1 MEKVELMSLLV
12 FLSNAYPKKLN
23 FPQGNKKDN
32 KEFID
37 TWYDFLQDYDYKTVK
52 RAIKKL
58 IIRKSEW
65 PPTLGEVVKEIKRYE
80 MRIF

>member
-1 MEKVELMSLLV
+1 MKRVELMSLLV
-12 FLSNAYPKKLN
+12 FLSNAYPRKFN
-23 FPQGNKKDN
+23 FPKRNKKDN
-32 KEFID
+32 KEFIE
-37 TWYDFLQDYDYKTVK
+37 TWYDFLKEFEYSTVEK
-52 RAIKKL
+52 AFKKL